1 MLGRISV
8 FICMIFNKMDTENTF
23 EYEEENLS
31 DTNQQD
37 LVCSACGGH
46 LKFDP
51 ASNKLKCDACGAEF
65 DIEASDEEVNEL
77 DFNKYVEEN
86 LGTIETQTLHTVEC
100 ENCGAHVT
108 FDENV
113 VSDRC
118 PFCGTILVVTN
129 TVAATQIKPGSL
141 LPFGLDKQQSFEAF
155 KKWIKALWFA
165 PNDLSKRMTDI
176 KELQGIYVPY
186 WTYDSDTNTSYRG
199 QRGDYYYTTETYTV
213 TVNGKAETRTRQV
226 RHTRWTPASGTVH
239 LFFDDVL
246 VLASKSLSAKHAN
259 ALEPWDLD
267 KLIPYDEK
275 YLSGFRTETYQIDL
289 KDGFDSAKKIMDNRI
304 YSAIRRDIGGDEQRV
319 TSKNTSYSAITFKHI
334 LLPVYISAYRYNN
347 KVYQILV
354 NARTGEVQGDRP
366 YSVWKILFFSIFS
379 IAAAWLV
386 AYLMGF
392 FEEM

>member
-186 WTYDSDTNTSYRG
+186 WTYDSDTSTSYSG

-213 TVNGKAETRTRQV
+213 MVNGKAETRTRQV
-226 RHTRWTPASGTVH
+226 RHTRWTSVSGSVH

-379 IAAAWLV
+379 LAA
-386 AYLMGF
+386 AYLMAQLLGL
-392 FEEM
+392 FEN

>member
-1 MLGRISV
+1 MPPRISV
-8 FICMIFNKMDTENTF
+8 FICMIFKKMDTDTTF
-23 EYEEENLS
+23 DFEEENLS
-31 DTNQQD
+31 STNQQD
-37 LVCSACGGH
+37 LICSACGGH

-51 ASNKLKCDACGAEF
+51 ASNKLKCETCGAEF
-65 DIEASDEEVNEL
+65 DIEASTKKIKEL
-77 DFNKYVEEN
+77 DFDKFVEEN
-86 LGTIETQTLHTVEC
+86 MGTIEMQTLHTVEC
-100 ENCGAHVT
+100 ESCGAHVT

-118 PFCGTILVVTN
+118 PFCGCILVVTN

-141 LPFGLDKQQSFEAF
+141 LPFGLDKQQSFESF
-155 KKWIKALWFA
+155 KKWIKALYFA

-186 WTYDSDTNTSYRG
+186 WTYDSDTNTSYKGERG
-199 QRGDYYYTTETYTV
+199 TWYYATETYTV
-213 TVNGKAETRTRQV
+213 NVNGKLETRTRQV
-226 RHTRWTPASGTVH
+226 RRTHWTPWSGSVH

-259 ALEPWDLD
+259 YLEPWDLD
-267 KLIPYDEK
+267 KLVPYDEK

-289 KDGFDSAKKIMDNRI
+289 KDGFDTAKKIMDNRI
-304 YSAIRRDIGGDEQRV
+304 YGAIRRDIGGDEQRI

-366 YSVWKILFFSIFS
+366 YSFWKISLFTIFS
-379 IAAAWLV
+379 IAAALLM
-386 AYLMGF
+386 AYLFGF